1 MSELIIG
8 RGNCYWTVENH
19 LTAYLPWKP
28 GPIATNSIPSSLSSA
43 KSKQP
48 RPLLAS
54 RHFLVRKFV
63 TCTFHFSCF
72 GSRFH
77 SMRETPL
84 FPFNPRFIF
93 LSTNSQHF
101 TNVNTIV
108 ASRVGTNE
116 ISNISYKLHHVFVII
131 SYGNCW
137 NISQHSGIL
146 SRAKYTTHVVSTS
159 NEDIFSLHLS
169 KDTDKFYPDTFDEK
183 STESFPDDVFV
194 NIFSTT

>member
-77 SMRETPL
+77 STRETPL
-84 FPFNPRFIF
+84 FPFNLRFIF
-93 LSTNSQHF
+93 LSTNFQHF

-108 ASRVGTNE
+108 VSRVGTNE
-116 ISNISYKLHHVFVII
+116 MSNISYKLHHVFVII
-131 SYGNCW
+131 SYDNCW
-137 NISQHSGIL
+137 SIFERSGIL
-146 SRAKYTTHVVSTS
+146 SRAKHTTQVVNTR
-159 NEDIFSLHLS
+159 NEDIFLLHLL
-169 KDTDKFYPDTFDEK
+169 K
-183 STESFPDDVFV
+183 
-194 NIFSTT
+194 NIYW